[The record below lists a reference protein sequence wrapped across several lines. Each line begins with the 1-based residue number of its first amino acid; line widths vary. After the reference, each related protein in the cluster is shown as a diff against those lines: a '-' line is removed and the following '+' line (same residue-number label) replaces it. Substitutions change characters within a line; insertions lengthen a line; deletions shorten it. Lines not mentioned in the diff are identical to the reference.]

1 VYQATSSEVIIVKK
15 AMIMPIIFSALF
27 VLVIALYS
35 LIFFII
41 NIPLFV
47 KVIIFIVITGI
58 AATMIYLLLQRN
70 RELKEEEENDI
81 SKY

>member
-1 VYQATSSEVIIVKK
+1 MKK
-15 AMIMPIIFSALF
+15 AMIMPIVFSVIF
-27 VLVIALYS
+27 VCMVGLYS

-41 NIPLFV
+41 KIPLLI
-47 KVIIFIVITGI
+47 KIIVFLIITGL

-70 RELKEEEENDI
+70 RELKEEEENDF